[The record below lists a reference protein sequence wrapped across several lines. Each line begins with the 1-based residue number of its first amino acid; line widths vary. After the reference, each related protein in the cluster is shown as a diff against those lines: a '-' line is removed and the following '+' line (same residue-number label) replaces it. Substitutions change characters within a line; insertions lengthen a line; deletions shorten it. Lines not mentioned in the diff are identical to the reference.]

1 MEDITNIT
9 AEQTTDQSDAFLDAW
24 NDSTEVEQAEDQP
37 TEQTEETK
45 GEAEAQN
52 AEAAPDTNGENK
64 EAAPNTTENAPV
76 ENAAGEQTK
85 TEEASWNI
93 KHMGEEKTLK
103 ASDVTADLL
112 QKGLDYDRV
121 RAKYDEA
128 KPVVE
133 MFSEFAKKA
142 GMSVT
147 DYAKYIR
154 EEAKKASGM
163 SETDAKHAVELED
176 REAAI
181 AAKEAEQRE
190 AEEAK
195 ESSAAKVQEDI
206 AEFSKAFPDIYK
218 QARDDPKTI
227 PESVWADVKSGK
239 LSLTAAY
246 SKYAVEQANAALK
259 AATERANAVQKNGRN
274 AARSTGSM
282 QSAGN
287 DSKMDDFLKE
297 FTS

>member
-45 GEAEAQN
+45 GEAEAQS

-85 TEEASWNI
+85 PEEASWNI

-103 ASDVTADLL
+103 ASDVTPDLL

-163 SETDAKHAVELED
+163 SEADAKHAVELED

-181 AAKEAEQRE
+181 AAKEEEQRE